1 MAGKENKPVNEE
13 MKIPVLTVLKK
24 GNILKNIILH
34 SPTSNPESDLLQKCG
49 IDGEKCGLEG
59 EKLLVGRHPDC
70 DFVLDHPS
78 ISRFHLRICLQPL
91 LQKFSVIDLSSV
103 HGTWVSE
110 QKIEPQVPVE
120 LKEGDTLRLGASTRM
135 YRLQWVSFSHVFE
148 VENPINSS
156 APIPE
161 EKEEAYQDENFVPSD
176 KKQDDLSAMQIPS
189 APPMLEWV
197 SPSDPF
203 EVQSVSENIP
213 AEKETPELQE
223 ASPSFHN
230 SHLERENQSPPKRK
244 LEEKDSLP
252 DAFHT
257 EESVSSLMPLGV
269 LLASDAQLEVEN
281 CSLEARF
288 TTEVLSVSENIPVKK
303 ENPGLQEASSFIPPS
318 HLERENQSPPKRKL
332 EEKDSLPDVF
342 LTEESVSS
350 SMPSGVLLASDAQ
363 LEVENCSLE
372 ARFTTEVLSVSENT
386 PVKKENPEL
395 QEASSSFPLSHL
407 ERENQSPPK
416 RKLEEKDS
424 LPDPSHTQESA
435 SSSMPLGVLLASDAQ
450 LEVEHCSLEA
460 RFTTEVPSE
469 RENRS
474 PLRRSDS
481 VSFLYAHTRREGC
494 SDARIEAENQKGNMH
509 VEQDKGEEENQKNVL
524 GSFSASHAAES
535 VSSSIPFRVLSA
547 SDAQLEIEHCRLE
560 ACLATE
566 VQFEEENQS
575 LPPINSGLRDMSNI
589 WSRRGKSADLIQLHT
604 GRKVTSHAGIKAD
617 KQKEIM
623 YVEQDKR
630 EEDTFCKALF
640 FGADEEEEPIPSDK
654 ENMTPQGHPNLK
666 LEKGKPKIKEPELL
680 KSSLE
685 VIDADSYIED
695 NVFSADKE
703 NRMPKLSYE
712 MKSKKQTSE
721 NQKRIRSDMMVKRRA
736 ERVPF
741 QSLLENS
748 SNGKSVSVPNASTSR
763 NSHSVNYTH
772 IMKEINSSSSNQSVD
787 QAVLKAGQS
796 KRKWY
801 MVADTS
807 CLLNEES
814 RRSLKLLEGI
824 KGIQL
829 LIPRM
834 VIRELDCLRRR
845 GSWFK
850 KENEASSILQ
860 WIEECMTKM
869 RWWIHVQS
877 STEGMPVA
885 PTPPASPR
893 SRLSEGSNE
902 FGTATSVP
910 FSTCGS
916 LMEIVSPTA
925 EDHILECALFFK
937 RIKND
942 GRLVLLTN
950 DTALK
955 IKAMAE
961 GLICES
967 AKEFRDSLVNPYSER
982 FLWVESTPIG
992 PTWSCVEG
1000 TGKKEN
1006 YNYCPPL
1013 KKTVKA
1019 AEGAKGLKLILL
1031 HNSHYG
1037 QIDPVK

>member
-1 MAGKENKPVNEE
+1 
-13 MKIPVLTVLKK
+13 
-24 GNILKNIILH
+24 
-34 SPTSNPESDLLQKCG
+34 
-49 IDGEKCGLEG
+49 
-59 EKLLVGRHPDC
+59 
-70 DFVLDHPS
+70 
-78 ISRFHLRICLQPL
+78 
-91 LQKFSVIDLSSV
+91 
-103 HGTWVSE
+103 
-110 QKIEPQVPVE
+110 
-120 LKEGDTLRLGASTRM
+120 
-135 YRLQWVSFSHVFE
+135 
-148 VENPINSS
+148 
-156 APIPE
+156 
-161 EKEEAYQDENFVPSD
+161 
-176 KKQDDLSAMQIPS
+176 
-189 APPMLEWV
+189 
-197 SPSDPF
+197 
-203 EVQSVSENIP
+203 
-213 AEKETPELQE
+213 
-223 ASPSFHN
+223 
-230 SHLERENQSPPKRK
+230 
-244 LEEKDSLP
+244 
-252 DAFHT
+252 
-257 EESVSSLMPLGV
+257 MPLGV
-269 LLASDAQLEVEN
+269 LLASE
-281 CSLEARF
+281 
-288 TTEVLSVSENIPVKK
+288 
-303 ENPGLQEASSFIPPS
+303 
-318 HLERENQSPPKRKL
+318 
-332 EEKDSLPDVF
+332 
-342 LTEESVSS
+342 
-350 SMPSGVLLASDAQ
+350 
-363 LEVENCSLE
+363 
-372 ARFTTEVLSVSENT
+372 
-386 PVKKENPEL
+386 
-395 QEASSSFPLSHL
+395 
-407 ERENQSPPK
+407 
-416 RKLEEKDS
+416 
-424 LPDPSHTQESA
+424 
-435 SSSMPLGVLLASDAQ
+435 AQ

-460 RFTTEVPSE
+460 RFTTEVLSE
-469 RENRS
+469 GENRS

-481 VSFLYAHTRREGC
+481 VSFLYAHTRREGG
-494 SDARIEAENQKGNMH
+494 SDAGIEAENQKGNMY
-509 VEQDKGEEENQKNVL
+509 VEQDKGEEENQKNIL

-535 VSSSIPFRVLSA
+535 VSSSIPVRVLSA
-547 SDAQLEIEHCRLE
+547 SDAQLEKEHSSLE

-575 LPPINSGLRDMSNI
+575 PPQINSGQRDMSNI
-589 WSRRGKSADLIQLHT
+589 WSRRGKSAKLIQLHT

-630 EEDTFCKALF
+630 EDDTLFKALF
-640 FGADEEEEPIPSDK
+640 FGADEEDEPIPSDK

-666 LEKGKPKIKEPELL
+666 LEKGKLKIKEPELL

-685 VIDADSYIED
+685 VIDADSDVED

-703 NRMPKLSYE
+703 NRTLKLSYE

-721 NQKRIRSDMMVKRRA
+721 NQKRIRPDMM
-736 ERVPF
+736 
-741 QSLLENS
+741 
-748 SNGKSVSVPNASTSR
+748 
-763 NSHSVNYTH
+763 
-772 IMKEINSSSSNQSVD
+772 NQSVD

-801 MVADTS
+801 MVVDTS

-824 KGIQL
+824 KGTQL

-860 WIEECMTKM
+860 WIGECMTKM

-902 FGTATSVP
+902 FGTTTSVP

-925 EDHILECALFFK
+925 EDHILECALCFK

-942 GRLVLLTN
+942 GQLVLLTN

-1006 YNYCPPL
+1006 YNYRPPI

>member
-1 MAGKENKPVNEE
+1 
-13 MKIPVLTVLKK
+13 
-24 GNILKNIILH
+24 
-34 SPTSNPESDLLQKCG
+34 
-49 IDGEKCGLEG
+49 
-59 EKLLVGRHPDC
+59 
-70 DFVLDHPS
+70 
-78 ISRFHLRICLQPL
+78 
-91 LQKFSVIDLSSV
+91 
-103 HGTWVSE
+103 
-110 QKIEPQVPVE
+110 
-120 LKEGDTLRLGASTRM
+120 
-135 YRLQWVSFSHVFE
+135 
-148 VENPINSS
+148 
-156 APIPE
+156 
-161 EKEEAYQDENFVPSD
+161 
-176 KKQDDLSAMQIPS
+176 
-189 APPMLEWV
+189 
-197 SPSDPF
+197 
-203 EVQSVSENIP
+203 
-213 AEKETPELQE
+213 
-223 ASPSFHN
+223 
-230 SHLERENQSPPKRK
+230 
-244 LEEKDSLP
+244 
-252 DAFHT
+252 
-257 EESVSSLMPLGV
+257 
-269 LLASDAQLEVEN
+269 
-281 CSLEARF
+281 
-288 TTEVLSVSENIPVKK
+288 
-303 ENPGLQEASSFIPPS
+303 
-318 HLERENQSPPKRKL
+318 
-332 EEKDSLPDVF
+332 
-342 LTEESVSS
+342 
-350 SMPSGVLLASDAQ
+350 MPSGVLLASDAQ

-386 PVKKENPEL
+386 PVKKENPGL

-450 LEVEHCSLEA
+450 LEVENCSLEA

-494 SDARIEAENQKGNMH
+494 SDARIEAENQKGNMY

-575 LPPINSGLRDMSNI
+575 LPPINSGQRDMSNI

-695 NVFSADKE
+695 SVFSADKE
-703 NRMPKLSYE
+703 NRTPKLSYE

-869 RWWIHVQS
+869 RWWILVQS